1 MSKANFNHIAQ
12 FNRGEHQP
20 LPKAKPQ
27 PVTEIEWLPGG
38 HFVEKPV
45 DEEWAKTGVMV
56 QARSTGKSVPPSF
69 DDMKKFFTN
78 FYQVKMLECL
88 IRKYPKPPE
97 GIPRFWLK
105 GTIPRDVS
113 DEMPFGDPTVPH
125 FAHRVFNGMP
135 IRRLQTFTTDI
146 TQGEYNFIK
155 DWVNSI
161 VEAA

>member
-1 MSKANFNHIAQ
+1 MSKANFKHIAQ

-56 QARSTGKSVPPSF
+56 QARSTGKSVPLSF

-78 FYQVKMLECL
+78 FYQVKMLEGL

-113 DEMPFGDPTVPH
+113 VEIVSFREPSVRPL
-125 FAHRVFNGMP
+125 R
-135 IRRLQTFTTDI
+135 TFPTDI